1 MCQYFSI
8 LIKFESCSEFV
19 SVYYTHF
26 KFFLIYEFIKIML
39 FLISSFIMT
48 LLMDALPLL
57 ESKDLLFTI
66 SEISDLKR
74 NLDEL
79 IGK

>member
-1 MCQYFSI
+1 
-8 LIKFESCSEFV
+8 
-19 SVYYTHF
+19 
-26 KFFLIYEFIKIML
+26 
-39 FLISSFIMT
+39 MT

-79 IGK
+79 IGELLLLYLN